1 MTGTKLKYQLHV
13 QKLHARCGDFVRTG
27 PRELTIF
34 RASAIEL
41 IYGSSSRCTKGA
53 WYDQNS
59 GDPDKVGIENLRDAA
74 KHRLRRKAWDKGL
87 GLRALDKYE
96 ARVTAKVNQLM
107 AGIGTGIPVN
117 ITQHSTFYAWDVMG
131 EIAFSKDFGMTGL
144 EHPAVDGLHWAMTTA
159 GVVTTL
165 PWLMNMLRVI
175 PGATGR
181 FERFAGWCSEPAEY

>member
-34 RASAIEL
+34 RASAIKL

-87 GLRALDKYE
+87 GLRGNAMPAVVLISRVTTQLSNNVDIALDMYE
-96 ARVTAKVNQLM
+96 ARVAAKVNQLM
-107 AGIGTGIPVN
+107 AGISTGKPVN

-131 EIAFSKDFGMTGL
+131 EIAFSKDFGLL
-144 EHPAVDGLHWAMTTA
+144 E
-159 GVVTTL
+159 
-165 PWLMNMLRVI
+165 
-175 PGATGR
+175 
-181 FERFAGWCSEPAEY
+181 